1 MSVEIDKRVVE
12 MQFDNKQ
19 FERNVQTSLG
29 TLDKLKMALNFDGA
43 KGLDSITQSAK
54 KMDLSN
60 ITNQTEKVQ
69 VSFSALQV
77 AGMTMVS
84 ELTKS
89 FMNFGKSLWN
99 MSFGQIKSGGM
110 SRALKI
116 EQANFKM
123 QALVEKMDRFKN
135 DAKAASE
142 YISDMGDAIDWAVTG
157 TAYGYDAA
165 AGVAAQL
172 MTSGHEDV
180 EQMKY
185 DLRAIAGAAA
195 MAGSSYEDMGR
206 IFTSVAGQ
214 TKVMGD
220 QLIQFS
226 SRGLN
231 AASTIATYLHKTEGE
246 VRKMVSKGQIDFRTF
261 ANAMYDAYG
270 EAAGRADETYAGVL
284 SNVKA
289 QLSRLGQRFTVPYI
303 ENMIPFFQQ
312 LKVSIKEFSV
322 ALDPI
327 AKRFN
332 KIFGALTRY
341 GAQVLKNVNI
351 QKFTIMTRGIENI
364 LWGLAMI
371 LHSVRDAFNDVFP
384 PKTANEVVEAALA
397 FERFTE
403 QILPTGEALS
413 GIKGI
418 FTGLFSVLRVIL
430 KTFSTLT
437 KYTRPV
443 IVALLKIVYAFTNVF
458 EILSPLALYLLD
470 VIDKLG
476 IFEAIVKVVTTAVV
490 LLATGIRVLVEVFVS
505 LIKAIAYSG
514 VFSRLGDTL
523 AGLAYIVGNILLQ
536 AFIKVASV
544 FSSFIDSVNSAGSGT
559 SFLDRM
565 ANNVKTLWNL
575 MVALANSFSFWI
587 RSAGQLKGLKSII
600 IFFEEAI
607 LFIKDFLTG
616 NDITDNATKMREALG
631 QLGET
636 VHQMGAKFKEAWDS
650 IERGQLIMML
660 FAAVLISVM
669 LAFRNLIDNSA
680 HLVSAMTDIPKILGD
695 IRVAIQNIGNFA
707 GPAQTLLAF
716 GGAVAIVTNSILTL
730 SKIPRDE
737 LIRSTVA
744 IGALSAILLGF
755 VLAMDICSK
764 VVGKDKQI
772 IDRSAINIAA
782 LTGAVLAL
790 TVSLKILSELD
801 ATTSQVFTAVG
812 AIVSLMAAMMGTMYL
827 LSKYTPKIVQG
838 SFAFVSFASSI
849 IILVKAVEL
858 VARLKIDDLTETMAT
873 LSTVIIAFGIAIGV
887 AGKASGWAS
896 LAISAFTM
904 SVIVLFGMFMIL
916 AYIPMDVVENAITR
930 ATVVF
935 NAFIPLIMALGVAS
949 GLAGKGTN
957 MAIGMAAFVTALTLF
972 LLGFAAFIHLTNGY
986 AMSDGIAVLGALVA
1000 LLSAFALVVGIME
1013 YSISAKAANSRETL
1027 RNARQMN
1034 NTFESLAKV
1043 IIAMSAS
1050 ILAIGVAAKL
1060 MENVSISRLVA
1071 LGVYIGILGFT
1082 VVWIEKLSAKT
1093 TYAKSS
1099 LIGLVGML
1107 SALSLVVS
1115 ALIMLQFVTN
1125 TDKLWAATAAIGV
1138 AAGAVALVA
1147 AAISLIVNPKNG
1159 GNVKNSK
1166 QAAKNTL
1173 AVIPLVAAFSL
1184 LLIAFSGA
1192 VYINKLV
1199 SWQQIAA
1206 MGVSIA
1212 AIIGVMTLAIK
1223 GFSKIKDNDY
1233 GNVLK
1238 GVGALALILPSFL
1251 AIATSMSLISKI
1263 PVGNGQKALK
1273 YTMLI
1278 GAVLFGLSTLVF
1290 IMSEMYEAI
1299 SNKNDIL
1306 KMTGGVAILCLGFV
1320 EIAGALAL
1328 MQAAFQLCD
1337 PGDLLHDTI
1346 ALGILFAEMAAA
1358 LGILNAK
1365 KGASTS
1371 ADLMM
1376 SAGAIAI
1383 VASSFLSLA
1392 GAFAVMKQ
1400 SGASPEEI
1408 TAYAL
1413 ALGIMAAVATALG
1426 AVAGYFGPVAIGLG
1440 AISVVILSM
1449 GAACKAVAD
1458 GILDFAFAI
1467 RLLSTTTQEEVDNA
1481 VDAIVR
1487 FASRSKEIAAA
1498 MKQSF
1503 PDIADAI
1510 IFIMN
1515 GIGMIVGA
1523 FIGELAASAIV
1534 AFVQAL
1540 VVNINVILDGIY
1552 IILGAIVN
1560 WLNKPEVQTV
1570 IFNTFAAL
1578 AKTAINGLAG
1588 LFEGFDSIK
1597 QCIKDLEN
1605 WSLQQTWKYMVDDLL
1620 GTDDYNK
1627 WANAYKNMMEDLS
1640 KYTIMNF
1647 DEMTD
1652 AEKENYKFL
1661 LEEVTKLQNEAINRG
1676 YFSEGVIKSF
1686 NGGDPLRY
1694 AFSNREELKDY
1705 TIGYQYTQIMRQIYE
1720 AYGEEN
1726 AELAEKMISE
1736 LLKVNNGAKQIIESE
1751 GFGIGILTNMDL
1763 SSESIR
1769 RNDFIQQL
1777 KDVNNQANIQN
1788 SIFGKIAG
1796 SFANKVEEFN
1806 KDVEEHSNRNW
1817 IRDMFGSSDEETT
1830 RVVNNIGDI
1839 KNVVGDLTKSVG
1851 EAAKGGAELQN
1862 EYKSPIRM
1870 RVDAIGLE
1878 TIHKTLAAAKT
1889 QQKELQHDTVQTAEK
1904 GLGFIKQIGKGY
1916 NIAKDDVDVTVDKTD
1931 DIDTEVDAATS
1942 AMDDFNNSLIKA
1954 DALVGDIKKGIGGWI
1969 TNTLGQ
1975 DAMNAIQTAMGGMP
1989 LPFEQA
1995 VHDADYWREYG
2006 EKIDSRYGLANWQM
2020 ATKEDGS
2027 HFKDIEDYVNAHA
2040 STGMETYINQFGNFD
2055 EWMKKAEE
2063 DAKAY
2068 ADSIG
2073 GVTNALNEEDEA
2085 AKKARERLEQLK
2097 DTVASSLDMFSEFN
2111 KETELTGQQVLKN
2124 FLGQIEGVTEW
2135 SEMLVGLA
2143 NKGVSQPIIAQLEEA
2158 GPSSYEKVHAIYNMT
2173 SKQIALLNA
2182 MSADSEQLADKS
2194 IDVIEA
2200 RMKQMVADHKKI
2212 VPLWPET
2219 VEEFDAQFKESG
2231 EVIATE
2237 LADGITE
2244 AEATEEAGK
2253 EIVDKLADGVVEEV
2267 PELRKAFVYMTDS
2280 VMETLKK
2287 ELAFEDALTA
2297 VKDFRDELAKSI
2309 KGSFNIFDD
2318 FQEEEEIST
2327 TKMLYNMAEQ
2337 TKKVGRWANNLAILA
2352 SRGMSEGLLE
2362 SLRELGPQ
2370 GAAKV
2375 EAFAKMSSAEL
2386 KKANNLYAASA
2397 SVPTSAA
2404 DKLVS
2409 AYAKAG
2415 YQTSLGFAEGID
2427 PEAAAD
2433 VMYQLGTTSLTSL
2446 QKSLDIHSP
2455 SRATYGM
2462 GVNTI
2467 LGLSEGLGDPDALAE
2482 LEGSIMTFGEKVKEM
2497 FDEALSDVYLADK
2510 LYKVGSSLADSKYE
2524 SKSSLSAKRPVT
2536 DFSNMRDYISMP
2548 NFTMPSSI
2556 NLEPLKTTLNSSSSA
2571 LSTISS
2577 NTTNTNNLLRDMSNE
2592 MRNVQ
2597 REINSLRTDTVNL
2610 GNRID
2615 GMYVRL
2621 DGNALVG
2628 QIVNPLDTKLGSK
2641 SIKNAR
2647 RRV

>member
-43 KGLDSITQSAK
+43 KGLDSITQAAK

-60 ITNQTEKVQ
+60 ITNQTERVQ

-123 QALVEKMDRFKN
+123 QALVDKMDRFKN
-135 DAKAASE
+135 DSAAAAEYVKA
-142 YISDMGDAIDWAVTG
+142 MGDSIDWAVTG

-165 AGVAAQL
+165 AAVASQL
-172 MTSGHEDV
+172 MASGLEDA
-180 EQMKY
+180 EQMAL
-185 DLRAIAGAAA
+185 DLRAVAGAAA

-214 TKVMGD
+214 GKMMGD
-220 QLIQFS
+220 QLNQFS
-226 SRGLN
+226 ARGLN

-246 VRKMVSKGQIDFRTF
+246 VRKMVSKGQIDFRIF
-261 ANAMYDAYG
+261 ADAMYEAYG
-270 EAAGRADETYAGVL
+270 EAAGKADETYAGVL

-303 ENMIPFFQQ
+303 ENMIPFLQQ
-312 LKVSIKEFSV
+312 LKASIKEFSA

-341 GAQVLKNVNI
+341 GAQVLKNVNL

-559 SFLDRM
+559 SFFDRM

-607 LFIKDFLTG
+607 LFIKDFFTG

-650 IERGQLIMML
+650 IEKGQLIMML

-669 LAFRNLIDNSA
+669 LALRNLIDNSA

-812 AIVSLMAAMMGTMYL
+812 AIVSLMAAMMGSMYL

-858 VARLKIDDLTETMAT
+858 ISRLKIEDLTETMAT
-873 LSTVIIAFGIAIGV
+873 LSTIIIAFGIAIGV

-916 AYIPMDVVENAITR
+916 AYIPMDVVENAIAR

-972 LLGFAAFIHLTNGY
+972 LLGFAAFVHLTNGY
-986 AMSDGIAVLGALVA
+986 AMSDGLAVLGGLVA
-1000 LLSAFALVVGIME
+1000 LLSLFAALIGLME
-1013 YSISAKAANSRETL
+1013 YSISSKAANSRETL

-1043 IIAMSAS
+1043 IMAMAAS

-1060 MENVSISRLVA
+1060 MENVQLTQLIA
-1071 LGVYIGILGFT
+1071 LGIYIGLIGAI
-1082 VVWIEKLSAKT
+1082 VVIIEKLSAKT

-1107 SALSLVVS
+1107 SALGLVVS
-1115 ALIMLQFVTN
+1115 ALMILQFATD
-1125 TDKLWAATAAIGV
+1125 TDKLWAASAAIGV
-1138 AAGAVALVA
+1138 VAAAVALVA
-1147 AAISLIVNPKNG
+1147 AAISTIVNPKNG
-1159 GNVKNSK
+1159 ANAKNSK

-1206 MGVSIA
+1206 MGASIS
-1212 AIIGVMTLAIK
+1212 AIIGVMTLAVI

-1290 IMSEMYEAI
+1290 IMSEMYESI

-1337 PGDLLHDTI
+1337 PGDLLHDTA

-1426 AVAGYFGPVAIGLG
+1426 AVVGYFGPVAIGLG
-1440 AISVVILSM
+1440 ALSSIILAMGVACRSV
-1449 GAACKAVAD
+1449 AE
-1458 GILDFAFAI
+1458 GILDFALAI

-1481 VDAIVR
+1481 IDAIVR

-1605 WSLQQTWKYMVDDLL
+1605 WSLQQTWKNLVDEAL
-1620 GTDDYNK
+1620 GTNDYNK
-1627 WANAYKNMMEDLS
+1627 WANAYKNMVEDLS
-1640 KYTIMNF
+1640 KYTVMNF
-1647 DEMTD
+1647 DEMTA
-1652 AEKENYKFL
+1652 AEKENYQFL

-1686 NGGDPLRY
+1686 NGGDPLKY

-1705 TIGYQYTQIMRQIYE
+1705 TIGYQYTQIMRQIYD

-1751 GFGIGILTNMDL
+1751 GFGVGILTNLNL
-1763 SSESIR
+1763 SETEQ
-1769 RNDFIQQL
+1769 RNGFIQQL
-1777 KDVNNQANIQN
+1777 KYINNQANIQN

-1830 RVVNNIGDI
+1830 RVINNIGDI
-1839 KNVVGDLTKSVG
+1839 KNVIGDLTKSVG

-1904 GLGFIKQIGKGY
+1904 GLGLIKQIGKGY

-1942 AMDDFNNSLIKA
+1942 AMDDFNNSLAKA
-1954 DALVGDIKKGIGGWI
+1954 DVLVDHIKKGIGGWI

-1975 DAMNAIQTAMGGMP
+1975 DAMDAIQTAMGGMP
-1989 LPFEQA
+1989 LPSEQA
-1995 VHDADYWREYG
+1995 VRDADYWREYG

-2040 STGMETYINQFGNFD
+2040 STGMDSYISQFGTFD
-2055 EWMKKAEE
+2055 EWMEKAKE

-2068 ADSIG
+2068 ADSLG
-2073 GVTNALNEEDEA
+2073 GVSDALNEEDEA
-2085 AKKARERLEQLK
+2085 AKKATERLEQLK
-2097 DTVASSLDMFSEFN
+2097 DTVASSLDIFSEFN

-2135 SEMLVGLA
+2135 SEMLIGLA
-2143 NKGVSQPIIAQLEEA
+2143 NKGVAQPIIAQLEEA

-2182 MSADSEQLADKS
+2182 MSADSMRLADKS
-2194 IDVIEA
+2194 IDVIED
-2200 RMKQMVADHKKI
+2200 RMKQMVDGNKKI

-2231 EVIATE
+2231 EVIADE
-2237 LADGITE
+2237 LVNGITE
-2244 AEATEEAGK
+2244 AEATKEAGK
-2253 EIVDKLADGVVEEV
+2253 EIVDKISEGVIEEV
-2267 PELRKAFVYMTDS
+2267 PELRKTFIYMTDS

-2337 TKKVGRWANNLAILA
+2337 TKKVGRWANNLALLA
-2352 SRGMSEGLLE
+2352 SRGMSEGLLD

-2375 EAFAKMSSAEL
+2375 EAFAKMSASEL

-2446 QKSLDIHSP
+2446 QKSLGIHSP
-2455 SRATYGM
+2455 SKATYGV

-2524 SKSSLSAKRPVT
+2524 SKSILSAKRPVT
-2536 DFSNMRDYISMP
+2536 DLSNIRDYISMP
-2548 NFTMPSSI
+2548 NFTMPSI

-2571 LSTISS
+2571 LATISN
-2577 NTTNTNNLLRDMSNE
+2577 NTNNTNNLLRDMSNE

-2597 REINSLRTDTVNL
+2597 REVNNLRTDTVNL

-2628 QIVNPLDTKLGSK
+2628 QIINPLDTKLGSK

>member
-43 KGLDSITQSAK
+43 KGLDSITQAAK

-60 ITNQTEKVQ
+60 ITNQTERVQ

-123 QALVEKMDRFKN
+123 QALVDKMDRFKN
-135 DAKAASE
+135 DSAAAAEYVKA
-142 YISDMGDAIDWAVTG
+142 MGESIDWAVTG

-165 AGVAAQL
+165 AAVASQL
-172 MTSGHEDV
+172 MASGLEDA
-180 EQMKY
+180 EQMAL
-185 DLRAIAGAAA
+185 DLRAVAGAAA

-214 TKVMGD
+214 GKMMGD
-220 QLIQFS
+220 QLNQFS
-226 SRGLN
+226 GRGLN

-261 ANAMYDAYG
+261 ADAMYEAYG
-270 EAAGRADETYAGVL
+270 EAAGKADETYAGVL

-303 ENMIPFFQQ
+303 ENMIPFLQQ
-312 LKVSIKEFSV
+312 LKASIKEFSA

-341 GAQVLKNVNI
+341 GAQVLKNVNL

-559 SFLDRM
+559 SFFDRM

-607 LFIKDFLTG
+607 LFIKDFFTG

-650 IERGQLIMML
+650 IEKGQLIMML

-764 VVGKDKQI
+764 VVGKDKQV

-849 IILVKAVEL
+849 IILVKAVEMI
-858 VARLKIDDLTETMAT
+858 ARLKIEDLTETMAT

-972 LLGFAAFIHLTNGY
+972 LLGFAAFVHLTNGY
-986 AMSDGIAVLGALVA
+986 AMSDGLTVLGVLVA
-1000 LLSAFALVVGIME
+1000 LLSAFALVVGVME

-1034 NTFESLAKV
+1034 NTFESLGKV
-1043 IIAMSAS
+1043 IMAMAAS

-1060 MENVSISRLVA
+1060 MENVQLGQLIA
-1071 LGVYIGILGFT
+1071 LGIYIGLIGGTVIL
-1082 VVWIEKLSAKT
+1082 IEKLSAKT

-1107 SALSLVVS
+1107 SALGLVVS
-1115 ALIMLQFVTN
+1115 ALMILQFAN
-1125 TDKLWAATAAIGV
+1125 TDKLWAASAAIGV
-1138 AAGAVALVA
+1138 AAGAIALVA
-1147 AAISLIVNPKNG
+1147 TAISFIVNPKNG
-1159 GNVKNSK
+1159 GNAKNSK

-1206 MGVSIA
+1206 MGGSIA
-1212 AIIGVMTLAIK
+1212 AIIGVMTLAII

-1251 AIATSMSLISKI
+1251 AIAASMSLISKI

-1346 ALGILFAEMAAA
+1346 ALGILFAEMSAA

-1426 AVAGYFGPVAIGLG
+1426 AVVGYFGPVAIGLG
-1440 AISVVILSM
+1440 ALSSIILAMGMACRSV
-1449 GAACKAVAD
+1449 AE
-1458 GILDFAFAI
+1458 GILDFALAI
-1467 RLLSTTTQEEVDNA
+1467 RLLSATTQEEVDNA

-1523 FIGELAASAIV
+1523 FIGELAASVIV

-1560 WLNKPEVQTV
+1560 WLNKPEVQQV

-1578 AKTAINGLAG
+1578 AKTAVNGLAG

-1605 WSLQQTWKYMVDDLL
+1605 WSLQQTWKNMVDDAL
-1620 GTDDYNK
+1620 GNDDYDK

-1652 AEKENYKFL
+1652 AEKENYQFL
-1661 LEEVTKLQNEAINRG
+1661 LEQVAKLQNEAINRG
-1676 YFSEGVIKSF
+1676 YFSQGVTDSF
-1686 NGGDPLRY
+1686 GDIRSYFPGK
-1694 AFSNREELKDY
+1694 ADELKDY
-1705 TIGYQYTQIMRQIYE
+1705 SIGYQYTKIMRQIYD

-1736 LLKVNNGAKQIIESE
+1736 LLRVNEGARQIIESE
-1751 GFGIGILTNMDL
+1751 GFGGFTILSHTNYTDTEL
-1763 SSESIR
+1763 ER
-1769 RNDFIQQL
+1769 LDFIQQL
-1777 KDVNNQANIQN
+1777 KDINTQANIQN
-1788 SIFGKIAG
+1788 SVFGMIVR
-1796 SFANKVEEFN
+1796 SFANKAEEFN
-1806 KDVEEHSNRNW
+1806 EDMQEHSDRNW
-1817 IRDMFGSSDEETT
+1817 IRDMFGSSEEETA
-1830 RVVNNIGDI
+1830 RVINNIGDI

-1851 EAAKGGAELQN
+1851 EAVKGGAELQN

-1870 RVDAIGLE
+1870 RVDAIGIE

-1904 GLGFIKQIGKGY
+1904 GLGLIKQIGKGY
-1916 NIAKDDVDVTVDKTD
+1916 NIAKDDVDVTIDKTD
-1931 DIDTEVDAATS
+1931 DIDTEVDAATN
-1942 AMDDFNNSLIKA
+1942 AMDDFNNSLAKA
-1954 DALVGDIKKGIGGWI
+1954 DVLVGEIKNGIGGWFVNLI
-1969 TNTLGQ
+1969 GQ
-1975 DAMNAIQTAMGGMP
+1975 DAVDSIKTAMGGMP
-1989 LPFEQA
+1989 LPSEQA
-1995 VHDADYWREYG
+1995 VRDADYWREYG
-2006 EKIDSRYGLANWQM
+2006 EQINSRYGLENWRL

-2040 STGMETYINQFGNFD
+2040 STGMDSYINQFGNFD

-2063 DAKAY
+2063 DAKEY
-2068 ADSIG
+2068 ADSLG

-2111 KETELTGQQVLKN
+2111 KETELTGQQVLKT

-2135 SEMLVGLA
+2135 SEMLIGLA

-2158 GPSSYEKVHAIYNMT
+2158 GPSSYERVHAIYNMT

-2194 IDVIEA
+2194 IDIIEA

-2231 EVIATE
+2231 ELIAIE

-2337 TKKVGRWANNLAILA
+2337 TKKVGRWANNLARLA

-2455 SRATYGM
+2455 SKATYGM

-2482 LEGSIMTFGEKVKEM
+2482 LEGSIMTFGERVKEM

-2510 LYKVGSSLADSKYE
+2510 LYKVGSSLADLKYE

-2571 LSTISS
+2571 LATISS
-2577 NTTNTNNLLRDMSNE
+2577 NTNNTNNLLRDMSNE

-2597 REINSLRTDTVNL
+2597 REVNSLRTDTINL

-2628 QIVNPLDTKLGSK
+2628 QIINPLDTKLGSK